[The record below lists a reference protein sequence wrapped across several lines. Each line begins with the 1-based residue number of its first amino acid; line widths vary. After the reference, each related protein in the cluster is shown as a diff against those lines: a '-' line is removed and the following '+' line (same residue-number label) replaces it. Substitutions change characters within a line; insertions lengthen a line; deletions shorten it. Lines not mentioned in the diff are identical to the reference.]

1 MSGRLAEVL
10 LTSWPRTFREIM
22 EIGLLGKTEST
33 RSYRAPSLCVW
44 LNACEENGR
53 VGRVRCWRKV

>member
-33 RSYRAPSLCVW
+33 HS
-44 LNACEENGR
+44 
-53 VGRVRCWRKV
+53 